1 MNLKRL
7 SYFLRI
13 AELGS
18 MNRASEVLHIAQP
31 ALTRQIHLLEKELG
45 AALFTRTAR
54 GMQLT
59 NEGEQLRAEVV
70 GPLRQLDFA
79 FQNARLPAGK
89 VEGSVSLGM
98 PPSVRYVLAQPLIG
112 RVSASEPAI
121 KVRIIE
127 GQADHLVE
135 WLVGGQIDI
144 ALLYGPS
151 PDDRIIDRAMVVE
164 DLMLVGCRESAL
176 SPDKPVNF
184 KRLSRY
190 PLILPGSRHGIMST
204 LEKNAYITKT
214 NIDIIL
220 RIDSL
225 ELTKQLVMSGDG
237 FTILPYSAFSKE
249 HEAGL
254 LSHAR
259 IENPVLTRQIVTAAT
274 AQCRVPRII
283 SRLDVLIQQEISALA
298 ASGKWP
304 GKLLINPEA

>member
-18 MNRASEVLHIAQP
+18 MNRASEVLHVAQP

-45 AALFTRTAR
+45 AVLFTRTAR

-59 NEGEQLRAEVV
+59 REGEQLRAEVI

-98 PPSVRYVLAQPLIG
+98 PSSVRCVLAHPLIS
-112 RVSASEPAI
+112 RVAAAEPGI
-121 KVRIIE
+121 KMRIIE
-127 GQADHLVE
+127 GQTDHLVE
-135 WLVGGQIDI
+135 WLIAGQIDI

-151 PDDRIIDRAMVVE
+151 PDHRIIDRGMVVE
-164 DLMLVGCRESAL
+164 DLMLVGSRESAL

-184 KRLSRY
+184 KRLSRF

-214 NIDIIL
+214 NINIIL
-220 RIDSL
+220 RIDSF
-225 ELTKQLVMSGDG
+225 ELTKQLVMSGAG
-237 FTILPYSAFSKE
+237 YTILPCSAFITE

-254 LSHAR
+254 VTYTR

-274 AQCRVPRII
+274 EQCRVPRII
-283 SRLDVLIQQEISALA
+283 SRLDVLIQQEISVLA
-298 ASGKWP
+298 ASGRWP
-304 GKLLINPEA
+304 GKLLINPDG